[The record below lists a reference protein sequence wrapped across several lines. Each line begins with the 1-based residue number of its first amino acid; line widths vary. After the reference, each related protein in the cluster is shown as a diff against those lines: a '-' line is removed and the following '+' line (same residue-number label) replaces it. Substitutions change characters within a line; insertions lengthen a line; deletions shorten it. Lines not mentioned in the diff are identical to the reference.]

1 MRRCEALKGDGTRCR
16 ARAMEGFQWCFSHRP
31 DLAEQRR
38 RNAEKGGRAGGR
50 GRGGV
55 SGVAQV
61 RGEIR
66 GVLSGVLSGTINRSV
81 AAVCFQGFNSLLK
94 AYETERR
101 LRELDEI
108 EERLEALE
116 AREAAG
122 KNAWRGNR

>member
-1 MRRCEALKGDGTRCR
+1 MARCAFIKPGGERCGATAMAGYDHCYGHR
-16 ARAMEGFQWCFSHRP
+16 A
-31 DLAEQRR
+31 DLAGERK
-38 RNAEKGGRAGGR
+38 RNASKGGKRGGN

-81 AAVCFQGFNSLLK
+81 GAVCFQGFNSLLK

-116 AREAAG
+116 QREAAR
-122 KNAWRGNR
+122 KTSYGNR